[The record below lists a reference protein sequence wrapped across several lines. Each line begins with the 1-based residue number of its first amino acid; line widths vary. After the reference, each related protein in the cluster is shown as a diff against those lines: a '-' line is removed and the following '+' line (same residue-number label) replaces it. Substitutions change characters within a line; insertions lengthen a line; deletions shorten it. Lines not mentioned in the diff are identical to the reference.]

1 MLMLDEGLAKV
12 TTELD
17 LKDIRL
23 TVRRKVQVAI
33 SGRVDVEND
42 RRPLEP
48 LFGRSCQTSR
58 AACSV
63 ALARRQFHG
72 QAGHCDLAHQP
83 RHGQSARGVLAQ
95 TYRPLTFPRQPF
107 H

>member
-23 TVRRKVQVAI
+23 TVRLKVQIAI

-48 LFGRSCQTSR
+48 FFWTLLPNFPRRLFCCARAAAISWTSR
-58 AACSV
+58 
-63 ALARRQFHG
+63 
-72 QAGHCDLAHQP
+72 
-83 RHGQSARGVLAQ
+83 
-95 TYRPLTFPRQPF
+95 TM
-107 H
+107 